1 VYTKPQFLSRIE
13 DKSGVIIYEP
23 IPESHDVLNKDIA
36 FAVIKLL
43 EGVTEGGSGS
53 RLRTEYGGSGD
64 NRWTGYPYMFK
75 TQLLVKP
82 HSKPI

>member
-1 VYTKPQFLSRIE
+1 
-13 DKSGVIIYEP
+13 
-23 IPESHDVLNKDIA
+23 VLE
-36 FAVIKLL
+36 

-75 TQLLVKP
+75 TQLLVKQVLLL
-82 HSKPI
+82 KTI